1 MTNPF
6 FYIAAKCAAQ
16 VIEGS
21 AKQYDPLEL
30 DKFSTEQ
37 LLNEIERRKSIPPTS
52 ACSSITTLL

>member
-21 AKQYDPLEL
+21 AKQYDPPEL

-37 LLNEIERRKSIPPTS
+37 LLNEIERRKSIPPT
-52 ACSSITTLL
+52 TVKE